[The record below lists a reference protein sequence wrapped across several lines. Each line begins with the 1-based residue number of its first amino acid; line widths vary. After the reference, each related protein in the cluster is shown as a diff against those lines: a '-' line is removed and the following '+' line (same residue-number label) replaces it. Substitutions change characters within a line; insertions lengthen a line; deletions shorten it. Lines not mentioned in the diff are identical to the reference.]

1 VERWPPKDPEWEARV
16 RDSFARQRAM
26 TRLRAELRGVA
37 PGEIEIAAP
46 FLEAWTQQHGFLHA
60 GVTTTL
66 LDTACG
72 FAAFSLMPAGCGV
85 LAVDFH
91 VNLLR
96 PASADLLVRGTVLKP
111 GRTIN
116 VCRGEAWIR
125 RDGRDV
131 MVAAMQSTVMTVT
144 DRDDVKG

>member
-1 VERWPPKDPEWEARV
+1 MERWQPTDPQWEERV

-26 TRLRAELRGVA
+26 TELRAELSAVS
-37 PGEIEIAAP
+37 PGEIEVVAP

-60 GVTTTL
+60 GVTATL

-72 FAAFSLMPAGCGV
+72 FAALSLMPPDAGV

-96 PASADLLVRGTVLKP
+96 PASAGLRVRGAVVKP
-111 GRTIN
+111 GRTVN
-116 VCRGEAWIR
+116 VCRGEAWIQR
-125 RDGRDV
+125 EGRDV
-131 MVAAMQSTVMTVT
+131 LVAAMQSTVMTVRGRG
-144 DRDDVKG
+144 DVRD